1 MFAADDGIRVLVSLG
16 NHVSNFHFFRICP
29 SIQSGRSW
37 RMVAASRLSSIKL
50 FDSLLVVYSHPRY
63 SGLMRQPFAY

>member
-1 MFAADDGIRVLVSLG
+1 MGSVLGVAGESTFW
-16 NHVSNFHFFRICP
+16 NFRFFRICP
-29 SIQSGRSW
+29 SIQSEGSW